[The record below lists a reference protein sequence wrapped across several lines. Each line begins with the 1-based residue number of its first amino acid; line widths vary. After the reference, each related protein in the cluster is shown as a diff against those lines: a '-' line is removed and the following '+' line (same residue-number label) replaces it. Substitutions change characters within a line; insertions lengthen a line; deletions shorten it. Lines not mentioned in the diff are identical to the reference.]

1 MQSAKKLNAKAVI
14 NYMQFDSFCDIMQQV
29 KQKHGPMYDEAFEKY
44 VISPTF
50 GETDLDNI
58 EW

>member
-1 MQSAKKLNAKAVI
+1 
-14 NYMQFDSFCDIMQQV
+14 MQFDSFCDIMQQV
-29 KQKHGPMYDEAFEKY
+29 KQEHGPMYDEAFEKY